1 MIDQAASPGSK
12 RTRRTRA
19 DVVDAALGIL
29 DDQGLPDLTMRRLAE
44 VLGVQPSA
52 LYWHFDSKQA
62 LLAAVS
68 ERILA
73 PLAQTT
79 TVEPATLV
87 AAASNL
93 GVSLREC
100 LLAHRDGAE
109 LVSSSLALGLVPPPL
124 HGPLTHVATSGGAPA
139 QIAHTAAEA
148 ITHFVIGYVFHEQQR
163 AFAASLG
170 VVGVPGA
177 PHETHDDD
185 PAAAEFTAVLDL
197 IGAGLD
203 AALADSR
210 V

>member
-1 MIDQAASPGSK
+1 MADQGARPGAK

-29 DDQGLPDLTMRRLAE
+29 DDQGLPDLTMRRLAD

-73 PLAQTT
+73 PLAEQA
-79 TVEPATLV
+79 VAERSFV
-87 AAASNL
+87 AAAAAL
-93 GVSLREC
+93 GTGLRQC

-109 LVSSSLALGLVPPPL
+109 LVSSSLALGLVAPPL
-124 HGPLTHVATSGGAPA
+124 HDPLARAADAAGAPA
-139 QIAHTAAEA
+139 EVARTAAEA

-170 VVGVPGA
+170 VVGPGA
-177 PHETHDDD
+177 VGQAPDDD
-185 PAAAEFTAVLDL
+185 AAEFAAVLDL
-197 IGAGLD
+197 IGAGL
-203 AALADSR
+203 AGLVSTGSTAGG
-210 V
+210 